1 MEPIDL
7 KKVKTYPIAER
18 ANKVNLASLGKPPRP
33 GESIKDFLAGL
44 PDFLAA
50 KDLLTVARAI
60 AAAHREKKAVIVAM
74 GAHVIKVGLSPVVID
89 LMARGIV
96 THLALNG
103 AGSIHDCE
111 LARFGVTSEDVS
123 TGVKSGLF
131 GMAKETGEFWNQAVN
146 AAAAAGEGLGE
157 GLGKALLAAEAPHL
171 GISLL
176 GNGAKLGLPVTVHVT
191 IGADITHMHA
201 SADGAAI
208 GQTSHR
214 DFRLLA
220 KSIATLG
227 PGGVMLN
234 IGSAQL
240 LPMLLEK
247 ATTVARNLGH
257 EVSGF
262 IGVNMDM
269 IQHYRALLWPVT
281 RAKELGGVGYAF
293 TGHHE
298 IMLPLLAAAVV
309 EELEREG

>member
-1 MEPIDL
+1 MESIDL
-7 KKVKTYPIAER
+7 KKVTTYPIAER
-18 ANKVNLASLGKPPRP
+18 ANKVNFAGLGKAPEP
-33 GESIKDFLAGL
+33 GASVKDFLAGL

-50 KDLLTVARAI
+50 RDLLIVARAI
-60 AAAHREKKAVIVAM
+60 VAAHREKKAVIVAI

-89 LMARGIV
+89 LMTRGII

-111 LARFGVTSEDVS
+111 MARFGVTSEDVS
-123 TGVKSGLF
+123 SGVKSGLF
-131 GMAKETGEFWNQAVN
+131 GMAKETGEFWNQAIN
-146 AAAAAGEGLGE
+146 ASAAAGEGLGE
-157 GLGKALLAAEAPHL
+157 GLGKALLASNAPHL
-171 GISLL
+171 DISLL
-176 GNGAKLGLPVTVHVT
+176 GAGAKLRLPVTVHVT
-191 IGADITHMHA
+191 IGADITHMHP
-201 SADGAAI
+201 SAAGAAI

-214 DFRLLA
+214 DFCILA
-220 KSIATLG
+220 NSISTLG

-257 EVSGF
+257 DVSGF

-269 IQHYRALLWPVT
+269 IQHYRALLWPVQ
-281 RAKELGGVGYAF
+281 RAKELGGVGYAL

-309 EELEREG
+309 EELADE